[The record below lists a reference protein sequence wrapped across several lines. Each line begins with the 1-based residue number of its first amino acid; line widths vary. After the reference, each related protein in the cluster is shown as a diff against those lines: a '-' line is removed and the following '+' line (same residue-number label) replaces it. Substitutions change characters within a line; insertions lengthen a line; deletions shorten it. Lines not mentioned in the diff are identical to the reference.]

1 MVHREFHE
9 SSWKKSLLS
18 HHGVVHKYLKNLI
31 LHHVGPK
38 NLKANVMSELDAV
51 ICSHLHA
58 WARHGTVDLKEVTS
72 NMLFD
77 YAAKQLMSYDE
88 LKTPL
93 KLAENFKAFIYG
105 LLSFPLDIP
114 GTAYHAC
121 LQGRKNATKIIT
133 DIYNDRKASKIRRG
147 DFLDHLLEEVESEKS
162 FLNESAAIDLVL
174 VLLFAYHET
183 TSTCW
188 LN

>member
-1 MVHREFHE
+1 
-9 SSWKKSLLS
+9 
-18 HHGVVHKYLKNLI
+18 
-31 LHHVGPK
+31 
-38 NLKANVMSELDAV
+38 MSELDAV